1 MDIIVGVSCKDVD
14 GEFCD
19 FCEYWYIFIVLFEV
33 KLIKLNNFLFRYSI
47 LERFILYDEF
57 L

>member
-1 MDIIVGVSCKDVD
+1 MDIIVGVSCNDVD

-19 FCEYWYIFIVLFEV
+19 LCEYWYIFIVLFEV

-47 LERFILYDEF
+47 LERFMLYDEF